1 MKRILNCVKSYVINY
16 TKSLFNYIKNLFKN
30 LLDEPLTKREYV
42 FIVLITLLIIRLI
55 TL

>member
-16 TKSLFNYIKNLFKN
+16 TKSLFNYTKNLFKN
-30 LLDEPLTKREYV
+30 LFAEPLTKREYAL
-42 FIVLITLLIIRLI
+42 IVLIALLIIRLM